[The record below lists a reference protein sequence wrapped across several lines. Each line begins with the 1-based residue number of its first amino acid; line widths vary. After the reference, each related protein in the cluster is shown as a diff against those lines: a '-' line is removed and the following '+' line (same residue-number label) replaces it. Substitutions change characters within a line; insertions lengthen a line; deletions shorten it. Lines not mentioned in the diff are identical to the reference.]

1 MNVAPLSSQTTAE
14 LLEQFRALGVA
25 KGEATLEGRIARYN
39 RLYRKLEALEAELK
53 GRSGDQRRELT
64 RFYTHPAPQLR
75 FDAAYATLAIFPEQA
90 QAVLQRIVDRGE
102 FPQAANALH
111 ALMNISDGTRIPE

>member
-1 MNVAPLSSQTTAE
+1 MNAAPLSSQTTAE
-14 LLEQFRALGVA
+14 LVEKFRALGEA

-39 RLYRKLEALEAELK
+39 RLYWQLDAVEEELK
-53 GRSGDQRRELT
+53 GRNGDQRRELA

-75 FDAAYATLAIFPEQA
+75 LDAAYATLAIFPEQA

-111 ALMNISDGTRIPE
+111 TLMNIKEGTRIPE